1 MIVPMQKVTLLVSR
15 QDRDSALKTLRK
27 MGVVHINIPRSVISE
42 DISRLEEKLNRA
54 EKAFRLVPETE
65 EPGKPGKE
73 SARDIIDDI
82 LEIDELRSTLTQRLS
97 ELSDMEAWY
106 DRWGKISLED
116 VKKLAKSGL
125 FIKLYAT
132 SRSALED
139 IPGDAWVFEIGG
151 DKNDVRLVLVAQRE
165 DERLPFK
172 EEVFPPM
179 EYKAI
184 REEQGEIEKELKA
197 LSKKLWQYTGDVEK
211 IQGYIQSAEKDL
223 KLAKV
228 RDSMAEEG
236 PVLLLEGFI
245 PEEKKDIIKKGADK
259 YGWGYVLETPSEED
273 LPPTLIKTPKW
284 VDVIKPVFD
293 FMGTVPGYR
302 EYDISMWFLIFFSLF
317 FAMLIGDAGYGLLF
331 IGITAWARTRMKQFP
346 PEPFRLMYILGGATF
361 LWGVISGTWFGSETI
376 ASIPFLQQ
384 FIIPSVSSFDLKN
397 PAAFNDNQTFM
408 MAMCFIIGAV
418 HLTIA
423 HLINAWKL
431 RHSLNAVGQLGW
443 AMIIWGVYFL
453 AGQLVLN
460 KPMPSFGGWLLA
472 IGFLMAL
479 FFSATEKGIIK
490 GALSTLGNLPL
501 DMISGFSDV
510 VSYLRLFAVGY
521 ASVVVA
527 YSFNQMAIGDGI
539 SSVFSGLIAAFILFL
554 GHGLNIILGAMSIIV
569 HGVRLNMLE
578 FSGHLGMEWS
588 GVKYEPFK
596 ES

>member
-15 QDRDSALKTLRK
+15 RDRDTALKTLRK
-27 MGVVHINIPRSVISE
+27 MGVVHINIPQSVISE
-42 DISRLEEKLNRA
+42 DISRIEEKLNRA
-54 EKAFRLVPETE
+54 EKAIRLIPDTE
-65 EPGKPGKE
+65 KPGKPRGKT
-73 SARDIIDDI
+73 AREVIDDI

-97 ELSDMEAWY
+97 ELSEMETWY
-106 DRWGKISLED
+106 ERWGKISLED

-132 SRSALED
+132 SRAALEE
-139 IPGDAWVFEIGG
+139 IPEDAWVFEIGG
-151 DKNDVRLVLVAQRE
+151 DKNDVRLAFIAKSE
-165 DERLPFK
+165 EERLPFK
-172 EEVFPPM
+172 EEVFPSM
-179 EYKAI
+179 EYKAV
-184 REEQGEIEKELKA
+184 REEQCEIGNELKS
-197 LSKKLWQYTGDVEK
+197 LSKKILQYTAAVKKIQDYIRSVEK
-211 IQGYIQSAEKDL
+211 NL
-223 KLAKV
+223 TLAKI
-228 RDSMAEEG
+228 RDSLAEEG

-245 PEEKKDIIKKGADK
+245 PEDKKDIIKKGADK
-259 YGWGYVLETPSEED
+259 YGWGYVLDTPSEED
-273 LPPTLIKTPKW
+273 LPPTLIKTSKW
-284 VDVIKPVFD
+284 VEVIKPVFD

-331 IGITAWARTRMKQFP
+331 IGITAWARTKMKQVP

-361 LWGVISGTWFGSETI
+361 LWGLISGTWFGSEAI
-376 ASIPFLQQ
+376 ASVPFFKQ
-384 FIIPSVSSFDLKN
+384 FIIPSISSFDLKN
-397 PAAFNDNQTFM
+397 PSAFNDNQTFM
-408 MAMCFIIGAV
+408 MAMCFVIGAV

-423 HLINAWKL
+423 HLTNAWKL
-431 RHSLNAVGQLGW
+431 RNSLNALGQFGW

-460 KPMPSFGGWLLA
+460 KPMPTYGGWLLA
-472 IGFLMAL
+472 IGFIMAL
-479 FFSATEKGIIK
+479 FFSATEKGIVK

-527 YSFNQMAIGDGI
+527 YSFNQMAVGDGI

-569 HGVRLNMLE
+569 HGIRLNMLE

-588 GVKYEPFK
+588 GIRYKPFS